1 MVSDTF
7 YFIVDDTVFYPKYD
21 KPYCPLT
28 MASTQTRRVWFDLG
42 YFNMVIYTI
51 LYCYSTPFPHV
62 ILRFTYF

>member
-1 MVSDTF
+1 MSV
-7 YFIVDDTVFYPKYD
+7 I
-21 KPYCPLT
+21 
-28 MASTQTRRVWFDLG
+28 QTRRVWFDLG